1 MEKMK
6 AVIKES
12 AAPGA
17 VFGETPIPVVGET
30 DLLVRIKAA
39 AICGTDLHI
48 LHWTPWAE
56 ERVKPPMVFGHEFAG
71 EVVSVGKGVR
81 RFKVGDRVAGET
93 HIPCGSCRQCLTGN
107 QHICE
112 SMKIIGVH
120 VPGAFAEYISLP
132 EACAW
137 SLAQAVS
144 YEQGAFLEPMGVAM
158 HGVEAAG
165 NLGGKDVL
173 LLGCGP
179 IGVMGAAIASFR
191 GAHQV
196 ICTDVA
202 PAKLELAKKMG
213 ATLALPAQGA
223 SEVVMEV
230 TGGKGADVV
239 IDYSGSG
246 HAIADGLRALKIGGT
261 MVFVGLPSGPIS
273 LDLSDNVIYKEARL
287 RGVTG
292 RTMYGTWFECQKALE
307 SGKVNL
313 APVVGGTY
321 GLGDFEDAFA
331 AIEKQEPGKML
342 LIP

>member
-1 MEKMK
+1 MK
-6 AVIKES
+6 GIVKTS

-17 VFGETPIPVVGET
+17 VLKDVPIPEVGER

-48 LHWTPWAE
+48 MHWTPWAQ
-56 ERVKPPMVFGHEFAG
+56 ERIHPPMVFGHEFAG
-71 EVVSVGKGVR
+71 EVVSTGAGVR
-81 RFKVGDRVAGET
+81 RFKAGDRVAGET

-120 VPGAFAEYISLP
+120 VPGAFAEYIAIP

-137 SLAQAVS
+137 PLSEGLT

-179 IGVMGAAIASFR
+179 IGVMAAAIARSR
-191 GAHQV
+191 GANQV

-202 PAKLELAKKMG
+202 PAKLELARKMG
-213 ATLALPAQGA
+213 ATLALDAQGPA
-223 SEVVMEV
+223 VRQVMEA
-230 TGGKGADVV
+230 TNGEGAGVV

-246 HAIADGLRALKIGGT
+246 HAIADGLKALKKGGT
-261 MVFVGLPSGPIS
+261 MVFVGLPSGPVS
-273 LDLSDNVIYKEARL
+273 LDLSDGVIYKEAKL
-287 RGVTG
+287 FGVTG
-292 RTMYGTWFECQKALE
+292 RTMYGTWFECEKALR
-307 SGKVNL
+307 SGKIDL

-321 GLGDFEDAFA
+321 ALGDFEEAFA
-331 AIEKQEPGKML
+331 ALGRQAPGKML